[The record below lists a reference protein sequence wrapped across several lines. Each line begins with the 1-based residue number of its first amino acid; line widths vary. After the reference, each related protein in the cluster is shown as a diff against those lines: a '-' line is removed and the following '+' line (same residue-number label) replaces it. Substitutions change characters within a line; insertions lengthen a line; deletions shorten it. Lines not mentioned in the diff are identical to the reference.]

1 MLVLDGRPIRSY
13 TPLSLR
19 RGRVV
24 GPIEPYL
31 TRVAQRIDVVGN
43 YLVLTRGSHHVRVA
57 AASQGVGLAQIEV
70 ALVPLLRALGERVVV
85 DAPAGRIEVTSPAPV
100 ALADPMPFDPRAAQV
115 APVVVFTPTPAPT
128 PRLTWTG
135 TPVPRRTPIPLG
147 AWATPKPPR

>member
-19 RGRVV
+19 HGRVV

-43 YLVLTRGSHHVRVA
+43 YLVLTRGSHHVSVA
-57 AASQGVGLAQIEV
+57 AMAQDAGLAQTEV
-70 ALVPLLRALGERVVV
+70 ALAPLLRGLGERVVLN
-85 DAPAGRIEVTSPAPV
+85 APAGRIEVTSPQAV
-100 ALADPMPFDPRAAQV
+100 TVADPMPFDPRAPQV

-147 AWATPKPPR
+147 AWATPKPPN